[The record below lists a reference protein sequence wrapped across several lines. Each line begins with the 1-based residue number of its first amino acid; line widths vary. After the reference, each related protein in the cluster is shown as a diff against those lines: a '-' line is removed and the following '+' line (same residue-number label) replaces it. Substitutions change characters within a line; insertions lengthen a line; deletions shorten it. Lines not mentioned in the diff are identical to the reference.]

1 MTTRQTLFVAIVV
14 SLVLGIHLYL
24 GWRLFGRSGLARW
37 RAVGRGVLAL
47 SAALVL
53 VAFPLARAL
62 PRSSALLHV
71 QYAGFFAMGR
81 TPHSVEPRRRPR
93 RDESPWPASN
103 WQLRHGSNTNSHAG
117 RLRLIGKP
125 ST

>member
-71 QYAGFFAMGR
+71 QYAGFFAMGLVLVLFPLTLLR
-81 TPHSVEPRRRPR
+81 DVVRLGGRALAAMRRPAPV
-93 RDESPWPASN
+93 DPA
-103 WQLRHGSNTNSHAG
+103 
-117 RLRLIGKP
+117 
-125 ST
+125 